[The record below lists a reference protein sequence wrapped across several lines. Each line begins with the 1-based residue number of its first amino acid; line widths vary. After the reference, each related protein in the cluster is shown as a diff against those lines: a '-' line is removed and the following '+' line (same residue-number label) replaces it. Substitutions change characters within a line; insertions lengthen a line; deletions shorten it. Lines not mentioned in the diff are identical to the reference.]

1 MAIPVTNI
9 PVLTGEVAERFIKQ
23 CDYNAKHLRGSQW
36 SKERED
42 RFNRIMARSL
52 ELQRKLSA
60 E

>member
-1 MAIPVTNI
+1 MTIPVTNI

-36 SKERED
+36 SQERED

-52 ELQRKLSA
+52 ELQRKLNA